1 MEEELPVG
9 LNEQVISMLE
19 NVVNENRRLR
29 EMIETRDA
37 EQERLLQRVSAKL
50 DVDTSGN
57 SAVSRKRKR
66 KVAVPQQCRVSIFF
80 IILITYYRNLYEMCD
95 L

>member
-37 EQERLLQRVSAKL
+37 EQERLLQRVFAKL
-50 DVDTSGN
+50 DADTSGN

-66 KVAVPQQCRVSIFF
+66 KVAVPQQCRVSIFLLF
-80 IILITYYRNLYEMCD
+80 
-95 L
+95 

>member
-1 MEEELPVG
+1 MEEEVPVCS
-9 LNEQVISMLE
+9 NDRFIRMLE

-50 DVDTSGN
+50 DEDTSGN
-57 SAVSRKRKR
+57 SAVGRKKKK
-66 KVAVPQQCRVSIFF
+66 KVAVPQQCRVSMFLAF
-80 IILITYYRNLYEMCD
+80 
-95 L
+95 

>member
-1 MEEELPVG
+1 MEEEVPVCS
-9 LNEQVISMLE
+9 NDRFIRMLE

-50 DVDTSGN
+50 DEDTSGN
-57 SAVSRKRKR
+57 SAVSRKKKK
-66 KVAVPQQCRVSIFF
+66 KVAVPQQCRVSMFLAF
-80 IILITYYRNLYEMCD
+80 
-95 L
+95 

>member
-50 DVDTSGN
+50 DADTSGN

-66 KVAVPQQCRVSIFF
+66 KVAVPQQCRVSIFLLF
-80 IILITYYRNLYEMCD
+80 
-95 L
+95 

>member
-50 DVDTSGN
+50 DADTSGN
-57 SAVSRKRKR
+57 SAVSKRKR
-66 KVAVPQQCRVSIFF
+66 KVAVPQQCRVSIFLLF
-80 IILITYYRNLYEMCD
+80 
-95 L
+95 

>member
-9 LNEQVISMLE
+9 LNEQVIRMLE
-19 NVVNENRRLR
+19 NVVNENRRLW

-37 EQERLLQRVSAKL
+37 EQERLLQQVSAKL
-50 DVDTSGN
+50 DADTSGN

-66 KVAVPQQCRVSIFF
+66 KVTVPQQCRVSIFLLF
-80 IILITYYRNLYEMCD
+80 
-95 L
+95 